1 MCGGEKMKKK
11 YKWTLF
17 VTGLITLCPSLVGI
31 LLWNQLPDVIATHF
45 GTDNVA
51 NGWSSKPFA
60 VFGIPLI
67 LLGLQLFCFYMV
79 STDTKKKNINEKMM
93 KKVLWII
100 PIISCVVC
108 LSCYGIAL
116 GMAIDILMVV
126 DIVVGIIFTVCGYV
140 MHGIGQN
147 DTVGIRVPWTL
158 KSEENWNRTHKMAS
172 WIWIVAGVL
181 MIIDGFVKTN
191 WLLFVAVGMAA
202 LVPIVYSYWLYK
214 KGI

>member
-1 MCGGEKMKKK
+1 MKKK